1 MRKKAPLALMELMVM
16 ILVFALAAAL
26 CLQAFVKSDR
36 LSRNGEARDRA
47 AVACQSV
54 AEVLRHTGG
63 DFQEAARLLEA
74 QTYEENSLMLDYD
87 KNWNPA
93 EDTMRYTVGAGLV
106 DSGFPGLGKAAVW
119 CRDEESDTELFRLEI
134 TWQKGGSGRG

>member
-1 MRKKAPLALMELMVM
+1 MASP
-16 ILVFALAAAL
+16 
-26 CLQAFVKSDR
+26 
-36 LSRNGEARDRA
+36 SR
-47 AVACQSV
+47 
-54 AEVLRHTGG
+54 
-63 DFQEAARLLEA
+63 
-74 QTYEENSLMLDYD
+74 LDYD

-134 TWQKGGSGRG
+134 TWLEAESGGQSEHQAHDHKLHQGQGRFLPHAAPPSPPRRDRYRVVTSPWGSSRSTLRRPSSSESPHHGRYWVSL